1 MQYGYFDEQNREYV
15 ITRPDTPAPWVNYLG
30 SPEYGAIISNNA
42 TGYSFKK
49 SGAKGRVI
57 RHRFNS
63 LSNDAPGRYF
73 YIKDHA
79 DGDYWTTSWA
89 PVCKPL
95 EQFKSECRHGTGYSV
110 ISAEYKK
117 IRSEAVYFV
126 PLQETHEVWQL
137 KITNLDVQERMLSVT
152 GNCSFVN
159 HSSVVDDQID
169 LQCSLFLTTTSY
181 QDNFIY
187 QFHRMKPDEQPVE
200 RFFGLADGEV
210 SAYCGNRDK
219 FLGKYRGYYN
229 PEGIEKGL
237 SGDLNY
243 NGNSVGALESKI
255 TLQPGES
262 CTLTYVLG
270 QESFERAKE
279 ILAGYKSGE
288 LAARQLA
295 ALKADW
301 EGKLCGL
308 KVQTPD
314 ENFNV
319 MVNTWNPYDCYMNF
333 IWSRAASFIYCG
345 LRNGYGY
352 RDTMQDITGIIH
364 LSPELAKE
372 RIRYMVSAQTTLG
385 AALPLVK
392 FTHKAGFEDTPY
404 DDSYTRE
411 TGFAEYRSDDH
422 LWMFP
427 TIKKYIDET
436 GDLAFLDEEIL
447 YANENV
453 TDTLYEHMKKAIDF
467 TANRIGPNGLPY
479 VFVADWNDA
488 QSLGL
493 HGETMF
499 VAFQYVLALKTL
511 KEYAKIKGD
520 LDYIA
525 YLDEQSKKIAVG
537 IEKGF
542 DGDRYIRSYQE
553 SGKVMGARGEKE
565 AAFWLN
571 PQSWS
576 VISGYGSRERQE
588 LVMDGVEK
596 NLNTPYG
603 AKIFDIPYGKENFP
617 GKSGMSYYNN
627 YTKENASIFC
637 QPQGWL
643 LLAETLLGHGDRA
656 YKYWKEVNPA
666 EYNSNADLRVAEP
679 YVFSQFTEATGT
691 PNAGTSHVHWLTGT
705 AATMMVGVVEGILG
719 LKPQPEGIV
728 IDPSIPSQWK
738 EFTIEK
744 DFRGKKLHI
753 TVKNPGGIQN
763 GVSSVTVNG
772 KEQEDVL
779 IREKYLLPDNDIIV
793 TMMENHA

>member
-1 MQYGYFDEQNREYV
+1 MNYGYFDKQNREYV

-30 SPEYGAIISNNA
+30 SPEYGAIISGNA

-63 LSNDAPGRYF
+63 LSNDAPGRYV
-73 YIKDHA
+73 YIKDHEC
-79 DGDYWTTSWA
+79 GDYWSNSWA
-89 PVCKPL
+89 PVCKPFDL
-95 EQFKSECRHGTGYSV
+95 FKSECRHGTGYTV
-110 ISAEYKK
+110 ISSEYRK
-117 IRSEAVYFV
+117 IKSETTYFV
-126 PLQETHEVWQL
+126 PLNETHEVWQC
-137 KITNLDVQERMLSVT
+137 KVTNCDDRERELSVT
-152 GNCSFVN
+152 ACCSFVN
-159 HSSVVDDQID
+159 HSGFIDDQID
-169 LQCSLFLTTTSY
+169 LQCSLFLTNTTY

-200 RFFGLADGEV
+200 RFFGLTDQEV
-210 SAYCGNRDK
+210 TAYCGNRDK

-229 PEGIEKGL
+229 PQGIEKGL
-237 SGDLNY
+237 NGDLNF

-255 TLQPGES
+255 TLKPGES
-262 CTLTYVLG
+262 RIFTYVLG
-270 QESFERAKE
+270 QETFDRAKE
-279 ILAGYKSGE
+279 IMAGYQSGT
-288 LAARQLA
+288 LATAQLA
-295 ALKADW
+295 ELKADW
-301 EGKLCGL
+301 ESKLCGL

-314 ENFNV
+314 KNFDV

-364 LSPELAKE
+364 LSPDLAKE
-372 RIRYMVSAQTTLG
+372 RIKYMVSAQTTLG

-436 GDLAFLDEEIL
+436 GDVAFLNEEIL

-453 TDTLYEHMKKAIDF
+453 TDTLYNHMKKAIDF
-467 TANRIGPNGLPY
+467 TATHIGPHGVPY
-479 VFVADWNDA
+479 VLVADWNDS
-488 QSLGL
+488 QHLGL

-511 KEYAKIKGD
+511 KEYAKIQGD
-520 LDYIA
+520 LDYIP
-525 YLDEQSKKIAVG
+525 YLDAQSEMIAKG

-542 DGDRYIRSYQE
+542 DGDRYVRSYQE

-565 AAFWLN
+565 ASFWLN

-576 VISGYGSRERQE
+576 VISGYGSKERQE

-666 EYNSNADLRVAEP
+666 EYNDNADLRVAEP
-679 YVFSQFTEATGT
+679 YVFSQFTEATGS

-705 AATMMVGVVEGILG
+705 AATVMVGVVDGILG
-719 LKPQPEGIV
+719 LHPQVDGIV
-728 IDPSIPSQWK
+728 IDPVIPSQWDG
-738 EFTIEK
+738 FTMEK
-744 DFRGKKLHI
+744 VFRGKKLCI
-753 TVKNPGGIQN
+753 TVRNPEHKQH
-763 GVSSVTVNG
+763 GVTAVTVNG
-772 KEQEDVL
+772 NRQTDML
-779 IREKYLLPDNDIIV
+779 IRMDQLQEENEIDIL
-793 TMMENHA
+793 MG